1 MNVSYHHRAAL
12 VAGALVLVL
21 AQGCSSSGGS
31 TAPGTPTPKPG
42 PAPNGNAPPP
52 PAGGHGPAVTYKPV
66 RDARYRLEHHDS
78 LNLQYEGGAVQQQVK
93 DRVAFLR
100 VTLAEGA
107 AQTGYTVSVALDS
120 LDAVESGQPVPPDSV
135 AAARG
140 TVWTGTLSPSGQLS
154 ALSANRSST
163 LSDEIGSRIP
173 LLFPALPPGGVRE
186 GMEWTD
192 TTQRKVVADA
202 FPVTETSIVAYKAAD
217 TEEQGPRQQKAIELE
232 SSGTYSRSGT
242 RVQADQELQM
252 TATGTVKEV
261 HHLGL
266 DGALVSAQGTDS
278 GEMTIS
284 VPALG
289 QTVPVT
295 RASRYAIS
303 PAAPAGHYAPALVAS
318 AGGAGRRAA
327 GTVLGLAARGLAT
340 APVVP
345 EPLARRDR
353 VHGGR
358 RRADS
363 LPADSARFDR
373 PAARRRRARRRGRPL
388 PPAPRHRLV

>member
-1 MNVSYHHRAAL
+1 MIVSFRRHAAL
-12 VAGALVLVL
+12 IAGALLVAA
-21 AQGCSSSGGS
+21 AQGCSSSGGAA
-31 TAPGTPTPKPG
+31 TPGTPTPKP
-42 PAPNGNAPPP
+42 APDKTGNAPAA

-100 VTLAEGA
+100 VTLAEGPV
-107 AQTGYTVSVALDS
+107 QNGYTVSVALDS
-120 LDAVESGQPVPPDSV
+120 LEAVESGQPVPPDSL

-154 ALSANRSST
+154 ALTANRSST
-163 LSDEIGSRIP
+163 LSDEIGSRIA

-202 FPVTETSIVAYKAAD
+202 FPVTETSIVSYKAGD
-217 TEEQGPRQQKAIELE
+217 TQEEGPKHQKAIGLE

-252 TATGTVKEV
+252 TATGTIKEV

-266 DGALVSAQGTDS
+266 DGALVSAQGTDT

-295 RASRYAIS
+295 RASRYAIT
-303 PAAPAGHYAPALVAS
+303 PAAPAG
-318 AGGAGRRAA
+318 R
-327 GTVLGLAARGLAT
+327 
-340 APVVP
+340 
-345 EPLARRDR
+345 
-353 VHGGR
+353 
-358 RRADS
+358 
-363 LPADSARFDR
+363 
-373 PAARRRRARRRGRPL
+373 
-388 PPAPRHRLV
+388 

>member
-1 MNVSYHHRAAL
+1 MNASIPRRATL
-12 VAGALVLVL
+12 LAGTLVLVL
-21 AQGCSSSGGS
+21 GQACSSSGGAAS
-31 TAPGTPTPKPG
+31 PGTPAPKPAPG
-42 PAPNGNAPPP
+42 KPADAPAP

-78 LNLQYEGGAVQQQVK
+78 LSLQYEGGAVQQQVK

-107 AQTGYTVSVALDS
+107 AQNGYSVSVTLDS
-120 LDAVESGQPVPPDSV
+120 LDAVESGQPAAPDSV
-135 AAARG
+135 AAAQG
-140 TVWTGTLSPSGQLS
+140 TVWTGSLSPNGELS
-154 ALSANRSST
+154 AMSGNRSST
-163 LSDEIGSRIP
+163 LGDEIASRIP

-202 FPVTETSIVAYKAAD
+202 FPVTETAIITYKAND
-217 TEEQGPRQQKAIELE
+217 TREEGPRQQKAIELE

-252 TATGTVKEV
+252 TATGNLKEV

-266 DGALVSAQGTDS
+266 DGALVSAQGTDT

-303 PAAPAGHYAPALVAS
+303 PAAPAG
-318 AGGAGRRAA
+318 R
-327 GTVLGLAARGLAT
+327 
-340 APVVP
+340 
-345 EPLARRDR
+345 
-353 VHGGR
+353 
-358 RRADS
+358 
-363 LPADSARFDR
+363 
-373 PAARRRRARRRGRPL
+373 
-388 PPAPRHRLV
+388 

>member
-1 MNVSYHHRAAL
+1 MTEPFRRRAL
-12 VAGALVLVL
+12 LAGALLL
-21 AQGCSSSGGS
+21 ALGQACSSSGGAAS
-31 TAPGTPTPKPG
+31 PGAPTPKPEPG
-42 PAPNGNAPPP
+42 KNGNAPAAPT
-52 PAGGHGPAVTYKPV
+52 GGHGPAVTYKPV

-78 LNLQYEGGAVQQQVK
+78 LSLQYEGGAVQQQVK

-107 AQTGYTVSVALDS
+107 AQNGYTVSVTLDS
-120 LDAVESGQPVPPDSV
+120 LDATESGQPADPDSV
-135 AAARG
+135 VAARG
-140 TVWTGTLSPSGQLS
+140 TVWTGSLSPNGQLS

-163 LSDEIGSRIP
+163 LGDEIASRIA

-202 FPVTETSIVAYKAAD
+202 FPVTETAIMTYQAKN
-217 TEEQGPRQQKAIELE
+217 TQEQGPRQQKAIELE

-252 TATGTVKEV
+252 TATGTLKEV
-261 HHLGL
+261 HDLGL
-266 DGALVSAQGTDS
+266 DGALVSAQGTDT

-303 PAAPAGHYAPALVAS
+303 PASPAG
-318 AGGAGRRAA
+318 R
-327 GTVLGLAARGLAT
+327 
-340 APVVP
+340 
-345 EPLARRDR
+345 
-353 VHGGR
+353 
-358 RRADS
+358 
-363 LPADSARFDR
+363 
-373 PAARRRRARRRGRPL
+373 
-388 PPAPRHRLV
+388 

>member
-1 MNVSYHHRAAL
+1 MNAPFHRHAAL
-12 VAGALVLVL
+12 ATGALCLVL
-21 AQGCSSSGGS
+21 ALGCSSSGGS

-42 PAPNGNAPPP
+42 PSPNGNAPAP

-107 AQTGYTVSVALDS
+107 AQNGYTVSVALDS
-120 LDAVESGQPVPPDSV
+120 LDALESGQPVSPDSV

-192 TTQRKVVADA
+192 TTQRKVVSDA
-202 FPVTETSIVAYKAAD
+202 FPVTETSIITYKAAG
-217 TEEQGPRQQKAIELE
+217 TEEQGPRQQKAIGLE

-261 HHLGL
+261 HQLGL

-303 PAAPAGHYAPALVAS
+303 PAAPAG
-318 AGGAGRRAA
+318 R
-327 GTVLGLAARGLAT
+327 
-340 APVVP
+340 
-345 EPLARRDR
+345 
-353 VHGGR
+353 
-358 RRADS
+358 
-363 LPADSARFDR
+363 
-373 PAARRRRARRRGRPL
+373 
-388 PPAPRHRLV
+388 

>member
-1 MNVSYHHRAAL
+1 MTESFRRRSAL
-12 VAGALVLVL
+12 LAGALFL
-21 AQGCSSSGGS
+21 ALAEACSSSGGA
-31 TAPGTPTPKPG
+31 TTPGTPTPKPG
-42 PAPNGNAPPP
+42 PGENGNVPAP

-78 LNLQYEGGAVQQQVK
+78 LNLQYEGGAIQQQVK

-107 AQTGYTVSVALDS
+107 AQNGYTVSVALDS
-120 LDAVESGQPVPPDSV
+120 LDARESGQPAAPDSV
-135 AAARG
+135 AAALG
-140 TVWTGTLSPSGQLS
+140 TVWTGTLSPEGKLS

-163 LSDEIGSRIP
+163 LSDEIASRIP

-202 FPVTETSIVAYKAAD
+202 FPVTETAIIAYRAAD
-217 TEEQGPRQQKAIELE
+217 TEEQGSGQQKAIELA

-252 TATGTVKEV
+252 TATGTLKEV
-261 HHLGL
+261 HNLGL
-266 DGALVSAQGTDS
+266 DGALVSAQGTDT

-303 PAAPAGHYAPALVAS
+303 PAAPAS
-318 AGGAGRRAA
+318 R
-327 GTVLGLAARGLAT
+327 
-340 APVVP
+340 
-345 EPLARRDR
+345 
-353 VHGGR
+353 
-358 RRADS
+358 
-363 LPADSARFDR
+363 
-373 PAARRRRARRRGRPL
+373 
-388 PPAPRHRLV
+388 

>member
-1 MNVSYHHRAAL
+1 MIESLPRRAVLVTAAL
-12 VAGALVLVL
+12 LLALGQ
-21 AQGCSSSGGS
+21 ACSSSGGAAS
-31 TAPGTPTPKPG
+31 PGTPAPKPEPG
-42 PAPNGNAPPP
+42 EPGNAPAP

-78 LNLQYEGGAVQQQVK
+78 LSLQYEGGAVQQQVK

-100 VTLAEGA
+100 VSLAEEA
-107 AQTGYTVSVALDS
+107 AQNGFAVSVTLDS
-120 LDAVESGQPVPPDSV
+120 LVAVESGQPAAPDSV

-140 TVWTGTLSPSGQLS
+140 TVWTGTLSPSGRL
-154 ALSANRSST
+154 ST
-163 LSDEIGSRIP
+163 LSGDRSSSLGDEIASRIP

-202 FPVTETSIVAYKAAD
+202 FPVTETAIITYKAND
-217 TEEQGPRQQKAIELE
+217 TKAEGPQQQKAIELE

-252 TATGTVKEV
+252 TATGNLKEV

-266 DGALVSAQGTDS
+266 DGALVSAQGTET

-303 PAAPAGHYAPALVAS
+303 SAPPAG
-318 AGGAGRRAA
+318 R
-327 GTVLGLAARGLAT
+327 
-340 APVVP
+340 
-345 EPLARRDR
+345 
-353 VHGGR
+353 
-358 RRADS
+358 
-363 LPADSARFDR
+363 
-373 PAARRRRARRRGRPL
+373 
-388 PPAPRHRLV
+388 

>member
-1 MNVSYHHRAAL
+1 MTELFRRRAAL
-12 VAGALVLVL
+12 LAGALLL
-21 AQGCSSSGGS
+21 ALGQACSSSGGAAS
-31 TAPGTPTPKPG
+31 PGTPTPKPEPG
-42 PAPNGNAPPP
+42 NPGNAPAP

-78 LNLQYEGGAVQQQVK
+78 LSLQYEGGAIQQQVK

-107 AQTGYTVSVALDS
+107 AQNGYTVSVALDS
-120 LDAVESGQPVPPDSV
+120 LEAIESGQPAAPDSV

-140 TVWTGTLSPSGQLS
+140 TVWTGTLSPSGHLS
-154 ALSANRSST
+154 ALSSNRSST
-163 LSDEIGSRIP
+163 LGDEIASRIP

-192 TTQRKVVADA
+192 TTQRKVAADA
-202 FPVTETSIVAYKAAD
+202 FPVTETAIVTYAAKG
-217 TEEQGPRQQKAIELE
+217 TQEQGPRQQKAIELE

-242 RVQADQELQM
+242 RVQGDQELQM
-252 TATGTVKEV
+252 TATGNLKEV
-261 HHLGL
+261 HYLGL
-266 DGALVSAQGTDS
+266 EGAVVSAQGTDT

-303 PAAPAGHYAPALVAS
+303 PASPAG
-318 AGGAGRRAA
+318 R
-327 GTVLGLAARGLAT
+327 
-340 APVVP
+340 
-345 EPLARRDR
+345 
-353 VHGGR
+353 
-358 RRADS
+358 
-363 LPADSARFDR
+363 
-373 PAARRRRARRRGRPL
+373 
-388 PPAPRHRLV
+388 

>member
-1 MNVSYHHRAAL
+1 MTEFCRRRSAL
-12 VAGALVLVL
+12 LAGALLVAF
-21 AQGCSSSGGS
+21 AQACSSSGGA
-31 TAPGTPTPKPG
+31 TAPGTPTPKAEPRKNPSA
-42 PAPNGNAPPP
+42 PAPT
-52 PAGGHGPAVTYKPV
+52 AGGHGPAVTYKPV

-78 LNLQYEGGAVQQQVK
+78 LSLQYEGGAVQQQVK

-107 AQTGYTVSVALDS
+107 AQNGYTVAVALDS
-120 LDAVESGQPVPPDSV
+120 LEAIESGQPAAPDSV

-154 ALSANRSST
+154 ALSGNRSST
-163 LSDEIGSRIP
+163 LGDEIASRIA

-202 FPVTETSIVAYKAAD
+202 FPVTETAIMTYQAKD
-217 TEEQGPRQQKAIELE
+217 TQEQGPRQQKAIELE

-252 TATGTVKEV
+252 TATGNLKEV

-266 DGALVSAQGTDS
+266 DGALVSAQGTDT

-295 RASRYAIS
+295 RASRYAIT
-303 PAAPAGHYAPALVAS
+303 PAAPAG
-318 AGGAGRRAA
+318 R
-327 GTVLGLAARGLAT
+327 
-340 APVVP
+340 
-345 EPLARRDR
+345 
-353 VHGGR
+353 
-358 RRADS
+358 
-363 LPADSARFDR
+363 
-373 PAARRRRARRRGRPL
+373 
-388 PPAPRHRLV
+388 